1 MRRASRVIELGGPE
15 AVEAAVASVEEW
27 LARKEPGDVDATVVQ
42 DLKRIIRESEAS
54 AAIEALGLSKDRARF
69 LDLPF
74 LPHRQGPEEPDLG
87 GGRGDRHG
95 PSGGGASVDGLRRR
109 RPLRSPRHH
118 RMCLEAV
125 ERALARYSGDPPL
138 LWYYR
143 GAWVEWG
150 ISEATVL
157 VPLSEHEMRA
167 KVQAIFRHESQ
178 KDSAPFPGAD
188 PREFWQRVVDR
199 NRRTADL
206 LASLGLPAYRAME
219 AYVTMR
225 GGRRVEAQEIPTAL
239 LGEEGG

>member
-1 MRRASRVIELGGPE
+1 M
-15 AVEAAVASVEEW
+15 ASVEEQ
-27 LARKEPGDVDATVVQ
+27 LAGKEPGDVDPPVVQ

-54 AAIEALGLSKDRARF
+54 AAIEALGLPADNARF

-74 LPHRQGPEEPDLG
+74 YRTGTVRKNPISEVDVAIVTDLLEEVRPTMVFAAGDLSDPHGT
-87 GGRGDRHG
+87 
-95 PSGGGASVDGLRRR
+95 
-109 RPLRSPRHH
+109 H

-125 ERALARYSGDPPL
+125 ERALARYGGAPL
-138 LWYYR
+138 VWYYR

-150 ISEATVL
+150 VSEATVL
-157 VPLSEHEMRA
+157 VPLSEHELRA

-199 NRRTADL
+199 NRETADL

-219 AYVTMR
+219 AYVTTR
-225 GGRRVEAQEIPTAL
+225 CGQRVEAQEIPTASL
-239 LGEEGG
+239 AEEGG